1 MGKAERIACLFWFA
15 LSVMVGTGS
24 YRLGLGTPQQPESGF
39 LPFWTAVLLCLL
51 AVVHFIRL
59 TILASK
65 DHTLAKLQ
73 WGEHWKRVIGLTL
86 TLFIYGISLP
96 IFGYLI
102 TTFLLMAALF
112 SLYKKRKWWVLL
124 AASLLV
130 IGITHLIF
138 SVWLNIQLP
147 NGILGN
153 W

>member
-1 MGKAERIACLFWFA
+1 
-15 LSVMVGTGS
+15 MVGTGS

-65 DHTLAKLQ
+65 NHTLAKLQ

-96 IFGYLI
+96 IFGYLT